1 MADSPAGAVSAKG
14 SRKPEGGGVK
24 TLSRVEIEPSKNGGY
39 TVEQRYRMKK
49 KDSGPSCY
57 DGYCEPDTYTF
68 ESIDSLFAHLKKT
81 L

>member
-1 MADSPAGAVSAKG
+1 MADRPAAPASATG
-14 SRKPEGGGVK
+14 SRKPEGGGTK
-24 TLSRVEIEPSKNGGY
+24 TLNSVNIEPSKNGGY

-49 KDSGPSCY
+49 KESGPSCY

-68 ESIDSLFAHLKKT
+68 ESLDSLFAHLKKT